1 VPLGSAKGLMPS
13 FSCFMLSSSCPKLAI
28 GRTDARAEASI
39 VKADCPNVSAGFIL
53 DPSLAAIYGRGK
65 QVAGLA

>member
-1 VPLGSAKGLMPS
+1 MFHVVFLVPQIGDRLGVS
-13 FSCFMLSSSCPKLAI
+13 

>member
-1 VPLGSAKGLMPS
+1 MPS

-28 GRTDARAEASI
+28 ANGVSGRTDARAEASL

>member
-1 VPLGSAKGLMPS
+1 
-13 FSCFMLSSSCPKLAI
+13 LAI
-28 GRTDARAEASI
+28 AYGVSGRTDAWAEASI

>member
-1 VPLGSAKGLMPS
+1 MPS
-13 FSCFMLSSSCPKLAI
+13 FSCFMLSSSCPELAI
-28 GRTDARAEASI
+28 AYGASGRTVEARAEASI

-65 QVAGLA
+65 HVAGLA

>member
-1 VPLGSAKGLMPS
+1 MFHVVFLVSQ
-13 FSCFMLSSSCPKLAI
+13 I
-28 GRTDARAEASI
+28 GDRLWRERAHGRRAEASI